1 MELTSKVANFLAETD
16 NLRFEPISNGHINNT
31 FLVTDAEG
39 KKYILQKINT
49 AVFPAPE
56 NIAHNHLEVNRILEE
71 KGYKRH
77 LLKPVIGQSAN
88 YLDAEEKQ
96 WRLLEFIED
105 SHTHLKVPNP
115 ETAYK
120 AAEAFSEFYA
130 MVNSG
135 DLSILDPLP
144 GFINFEKRIADY
156 RSVLE
161 TAPENLKNAAA
172 EEISFVNAYLDLPAK
187 WIDSDKKGHLPRRV
201 IHADPKI
208 SNTLFGSDGEVLA
221 VIDLDTVMYGT
232 LLYDFGDMIRSYTNT
247 ADEDDAGVPN
257 NFSPEI
263 YSEVKRGF
271 LSHLESVLTDNE
283 KSMLD
288 YASEVVI
295 YIQAVRFLADYLG
308 GSTYYSIKYPEHN
321 LHRTKNQINL
331 LKGLMQHHQ
340 QTV

>member
-1 MELTSKVANFLAETD
+1 MELKSKVANFLAETD
-16 NLRFEPISNGHINNT
+16 HLTFEPISNGHINNT
-31 FLVTDAEG
+31 FLVKASDG

-49 AVFPAPE
+49 AVFPSPK
-56 NIAHNHLEVNRILEE
+56 NIAHNHLEVNKILEG
-71 KGYKRH
+71 KGYQRH
-77 LLKPVIGQSAN
+77 LLKPVIGRNAN
-88 YLDAEEKQ
+88 YLDAEEQQ
-96 WRLLEFIED
+96 WRLVEFIED

-115 ETAYK
+115 QTAYK

-130 MVNSG
+130 LVNSG
-135 DLSILDPLP
+135 EASILDPLP

-156 RSVLE
+156 RAVLE
-161 TAPENLKNAAA
+161 TAPADLKNTAAA
-172 EEISFVNAYLDLPAK
+172 EIAFVNEHLDLPTQ
-187 WIDSDKKGHLPRRV
+187 WIESDKQGLLPKRV

-247 ADEDDAGVPN
+247 ADEDDAKVLN
-257 NFSPEI
+257 NFSAEI

-271 LSHLESVLTDNE
+271 LSHLDGVLTDNE
-283 KSMLD
+283 KSLLD
-288 YASEVVI
+288 YASAVVI

-321 LHRTKNQINL
+321 LDRTKNQINL
-331 LKGLMQHHQ
+331 LKGLMRYHEHG
-340 QTV
+340 V